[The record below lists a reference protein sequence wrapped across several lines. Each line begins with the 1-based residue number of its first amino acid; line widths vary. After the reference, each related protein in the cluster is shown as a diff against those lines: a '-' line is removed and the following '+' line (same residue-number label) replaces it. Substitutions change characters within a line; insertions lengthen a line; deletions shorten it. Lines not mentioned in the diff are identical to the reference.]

1 MSDQYNNQ
9 YDPTKPIQP
18 HSVQQGQGEQGKLV
32 LGNFNQSGS
41 SQRKPYQYQQPPQT
55 PPDQE
60 PTRYP
65 QGQPPQ
71 QGYYPQG
78 QPPQQGG
85 YPQRQAGPQMPPP
98 ISRPNDNRYQQ
109 YPGYPQP
116 GQVAGPGVPK
126 RKRRGRGCMIT
137 SVVLVVLLIA
147 LVIMSV
153 VTAQRVLAFG
163 TAISPQSP
171 LSSQIN
177 TGSGDRTNLLIMGYG
192 GTGHDGAYLTD
203 SNVVVSLIPNNHHT
217 SLISVPRDLWVQ
229 YPPNSGQYS
238 KINAI
243 YTVASNGNAQPVAGG
258 NAVAA
263 KVSLVTGL
271 HVKYW
276 MTINFSGFRDLINA
290 IGGVDVNI
298 QTPFNA
304 CYPANDDPNVNAA
317 WIKVQFN
324 KGVQHMDGETA
335 IRYARAREPLSIC
348 GMGTSENEAQLTDF
362 ARSQRQEDIMK
373 AALAKV
379 KQMTTWPSF
388 FNALTALQKSIY
400 TNLSFSDLAR
410 FVLAMDLNSPNTPH
424 IGLTNANVLQD
435 SSLSDGTYILAPQG
449 GNWNIIPPYI
459 QQRLY
464 N

>member
-1 MSDQYNNQ
+1 
-9 YDPTKPIQP
+9 
-18 HSVQQGQGEQGKLV
+18 
-32 LGNFNQSGS
+32 
-41 SQRKPYQYQQPPQT
+41 
-55 PPDQE
+55 
-60 PTRYP
+60 
-65 QGQPPQ
+65 
-71 QGYYPQG
+71 
-78 QPPQQGG
+78 
-85 YPQRQAGPQMPPP
+85 
-98 ISRPNDNRYQQ
+98 
-109 YPGYPQP
+109 
-116 GQVAGPGVPK
+116 
-126 RKRRGRGCMIT
+126 MIT
-137 SVVLVVLLIA
+137 SVVLVLLVVGLI
-147 LVIMSV
+147 IMGV
-153 VTAQRVLAFG
+153 FTTQRVLAFG

-203 SNVVVSLIPNNHHT
+203 SNVVVSLIPNSHHT

-243 YTVASNGNAQPVAGG
+243 YTVASNSNADPVAGG
-258 NAVAA
+258 DAVAA

-271 HVKYW
+271 NVKYW

-290 IGGVDVNI
+290 IGGVDVNV

-335 IRYARAREPLSIC
+335 IRYARAREPLSVC
-348 GMGTSENEAQLTDF
+348 NMGTSENEAELTDF
-362 ARSQRQEDIMK
+362 ARSQRQQDIMT
-373 AALAKV
+373 ATLAKV

-388 FNALTALQKSIY
+388 FNALTALQKTIY

-410 FVLAMDLNSPNTPH
+410 FVLAMNLKDPKTPH
-424 IGLTNANVLQD
+424 IGLTNDNVLED

-449 GNWNIIPPYI
+449 GNWSIIPPYI